1 MQQHRDS
8 IVKLVDA
15 AVESDGLRSDLQDV
29 WREQLANPSTAAAI
43 ASILKVDA
51 SQLAEMSGPPIDT
64 EPGES
69 GLAGSEI
76 LILVAT
82 WVATD
87 VVLKALADL
96 GKDAVKDAL
105 RKLWDRH
112 LKPALERRERVP
124 KSLGDE
130 IEPDPRRAADG

>member
-8 IVKLVDA
+8 IVRLVDA
-15 AVESDGLRSDLQDV
+15 AVESGDLRSKLQDV
-29 WREQLANPSTAAAI
+29 WREQLASPSTAAEI

-51 SQLAEMSGPPIDT
+51 SQLAELSGPPIDT
-64 EPGES
+64 EQDES

-112 LKPALERRERVP
+112 LKPALERHERVP

-130 IEPDPRRAADG
+130 IEPDPR

>member
-1 MQQHRDS
+1 MQQHRES
-8 IVKLVDA
+8 IVRLVDA
-15 AVESDGLRSDLQDV
+15 AVESGDLRLKLQDA
-29 WREQLANPSTAAAI
+29 WREQLANPSTAAEI

-51 SQLAEMSGPPIDT
+51 SQLAKLSGPPIDT
-64 EPGES
+64 EQDES

-87 VVLKALADL
+87 VVLKALSDL

-105 RKLWDRH
+105 RKIWDRH
-112 LKPALERRERVP
+112 LKPALERHERVP

-130 IEPDPRRAADG
+130 IEPDLR